1 MESKILKFERK
12 KKSKENPKKIQKKK
26 IKKKKKKKKKK
37 KGPEGPFP
45 NWISPGGVLAVL
57 GTQWPI
63 ILLIDRN
70 LAERRP
76 VQDDC
81 LKIIKNN

>member
-12 KKSKENPKKIQKKK
+12 KKSKENPKKIQIKK
-26 IKKKKKKKKKK
+26 IEKKKKKKK